1 MRRLLIV
8 LVALG
13 LLAGPLLLF
22 AEADDRS
29 PADFWVGPSF
39 EGLAVKDEGSFFYG
53 DCEPPPGEGGCAPPL
68 EIQNSTTCERNPVA
82 LDVSPRR
89 LFRERG
95 GAIVGDYG
103 DSFDVG
109 VGGHTV
115 TVFADTRRRARA
127 AVGQLRRRSQAA
139 PPARL
144 APPAYPY
151 RVRQELKRVL
161 VARKRSPTARGIARR
176 TGVPVRA
183 VRTRLALGRLVGAR
197 ALRGIPVPRRS
208 WRAVEHDRQ
217 VSFTAGEES
226 VGAAARQFRLTH
238 AQVRRAVRRV
248 RGLTGSC

>member
-1 MRRLLIV
+1 VRRLLIV

-13 LLAGPLLLF
+13 LLAGPSLL
-22 AEADDRS
+22 AADGRS
-29 PADFWVGPSF
+29 PDNFWVGPSF
-39 EGLAVKDEGSFFYG
+39 EGLAVKDDGSFFYG
-53 DCEPPPGEGGCAPPL
+53 DCEPPPGEGACAPPL

-89 LFRERG
+89 FFRERG

-115 TVFADTRRRARA
+115 RVFADTRRRARA

-161 VARKRSPTARGIARR
+161 VARKRSPMARGIARR

-208 WRAVEHDRQ
+208 WRAVERDRQ

-226 VGAAARQFRLTH
+226 VAAAARQFRLTH
-238 AQVRRAVRRV
+238 AQVRRAVRRA

>member
-1 MRRLLIV
+1 LT
-8 LVALG
+8 
-13 LLAGPLLLF
+13 
-22 AEADDRS
+22 DDES
-29 PADFWVGPSF
+29 VS
-39 EGLAVKDEGSFFYG
+39 YG
-53 DCEPPPGEGGCAPPL
+53 DCELPPGEGGCAPPL
-68 EIQNSTTCERNPVA
+68 QIQNSTTCARNPVA

-89 LFRERG
+89 FFRERG
-95 GAIVGDYG
+95 GAIVGDYTANAG
-103 DSFDVG
+103 SFDVG

-115 TVFADTRRRARA
+115 AVFADTRRRARA
-127 AVGQLRRRSQAA
+127 VVGQLRRRSQAA
-139 PPARL
+139 PPPRL

-208 WRAVEHDRQ
+208 WSAVERDRQ
-217 VSFTAGEES
+217 VSISAGEES